1 MALKGELAI
10 VSQSISVSQSFLQ
23 RLGESPCAP
32 RAARVIL
39 GLAAAFSVMGQEAL
53 PQALNRRKIVK
64 FLPVSCIFAV
74 AQSFNAG
81 RLNIL
86 KNCIFFF

>member
-1 MALKGELAI
+1 M
-10 VSQSISVSQSFLQ
+10 
-23 RLGESPCAP
+23 
-32 RAARVIL
+32 IL
-39 GLAAAFSVMGQEAL
+39 GLAAAFSVMGQEAI
-53 PQALNRRKIVK
+53 PQALNRQKIVK

-86 KNCIFFF
+86 KRPLFFWFKLKKVKKEY